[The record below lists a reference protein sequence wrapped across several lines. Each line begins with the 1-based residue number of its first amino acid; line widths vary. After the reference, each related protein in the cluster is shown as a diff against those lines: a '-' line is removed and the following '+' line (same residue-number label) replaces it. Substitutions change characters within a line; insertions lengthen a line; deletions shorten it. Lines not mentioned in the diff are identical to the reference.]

1 MLLLASFNLAVAVTL
16 IVILVRARL
25 SPKVRLVV
33 CIAAALVI
41 PLFALWLFLVNGY
54 HHWAWTPFEYGSWVP
69 HALAGLAT
77 LALLAT
83 ALVRTTGS
91 ILTRLAIGVLAF
103 WLWLFFWL
111 CGSFIVT
118 CSMGDCI

>member
-1 MLLLASFNLAVAVTL
+1 MDAIPDRSQLLLSLQRALLDVVPTQLRQASIELDPSSQ
-16 IVILVRARL
+16 LVRV
-25 SPKVRLVV
+25 K
-33 CIAAALVI
+33 
-41 PLFALWLFLVNGY
+41 
-54 HHWAWTPFEYGSWVP
+54 FEYGSWVP

-77 LALLAT
+77 LALLAA

-91 ILTRLAIGVLAF
+91 ILTRLSIGVLAF